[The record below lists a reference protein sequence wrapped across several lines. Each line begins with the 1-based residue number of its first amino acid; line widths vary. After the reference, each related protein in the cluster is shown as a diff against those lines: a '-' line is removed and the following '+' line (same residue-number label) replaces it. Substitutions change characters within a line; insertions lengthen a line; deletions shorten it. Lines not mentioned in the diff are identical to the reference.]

1 MRGLPAIV
9 RLTVLLLARA
19 SRAEGADGMLSVLV
33 DDAIE
38 ARPELAQARAELRAA
53 QERVPQAQ
61 SWPDPMLQVGVQN
74 DSFDQWQ
81 VGKAETSWLL
91 FMASQTIPF
100 PGKPG
105 LRGDVANVEVTTRGL
120 AVERVRL
127 TTVAD
132 VRRTYL
138 GLQLARAR
146 LDLLSKLSALLT
158 LAVEVAQS
166 RYESGEGPQSD
177 ILRARLELGR
187 LEQQRVVLQADEQ
200 LQLEALNRLRGH
212 PLDEEIATRP
222 LAQLTFPEPP
232 DEGEAARR
240 ILEVSPEYL
249 AARAGVHGAQ
259 RVRELGQR
267 QYLPDLS
274 VSAGVMV
281 RGSLD
286 PMWTVTLGVPLPVF
300 AATKQSRA
308 VSEADATIDA
318 TSRNV
323 ETVEQLLRLR
333 TTQRLSY
340 WRALGNVWRSYQGRL
355 LADAEATASATL
367 MQYRIGKVPFA
378 SVLEATSAT
387 IALVDASY
395 AVLVDAWKLAIAQE
409 ESSLAE
415 VSVSGGAMGSAI
427 PGAAGGGGMSGGR
440 SASPSNMTSG
450 APGNSASGS
459 TGM

>member
-1 MRGLPAIV
+1 MRRLPPIVGL
-9 RLTVLLLARA
+9 TLLFLARA
-19 SRAEGADGMLSVLV
+19 ARAEGADGMLSVLV

-38 ARPELAQARAELRAA
+38 ARPELAQARAELLAA

-74 DSFDQWQ
+74 DSFNKWQ
-81 VGKAETSWLL
+81 VGTMETSWLL

-105 LRGDVANVEVTTRGL
+105 LRGDIANVEVTTRRL
-120 AVERVRL
+120 ALERVRL
-127 TTVAD
+127 TTIAD
-132 VRRTYL
+132 VRRGYVA
-138 GLQLARAR
+138 LQLARAR

-187 LEQQRVVLQADEQ
+187 LQQQRLVLQADEQ

-212 PLDEEIATRP
+212 PLDEKVATRP
-222 LAQLTFPEPP
+222 LAQLAFPQPP
-232 DEGEAARR
+232 DEGEATRR

-249 AARAGVHGAQ
+249 AASAGVTGAQ
-259 RVRELGQR
+259 RVRELSQR

-274 VSAGVMV
+274 VGAGVMV

-286 PMWTVTLGVPLPVF
+286 PMWTVTLGLPIPVF
-300 AATKQSRA
+300 AGTKQSRA
-308 VSEADATIDA
+308 VSEANATIDA
-318 TSRNV
+318 TSRSV

-333 TTQRLSY
+333 TAQRLSY
-340 WRALGNVWRSYQGRL
+340 WRALGKVWQSYQDRL
-355 LADAEATASATL
+355 LADAQATADATL
-367 MQYRIGKVPFA
+367 TQYRIGKVPFA

-395 AVLVDAWKLAIAQE
+395 AVLVDAWKLAIAQD

-415 VSVSGGAMGSAI
+415 VSVNGGAMGSAV
-427 PGAAGGGGMSGGR
+427 PGAGGGGMSGAR
-440 SASPSNMTSG
+440 SASPSNMTNG
-450 APGNSASGS
+450 APGTSASGS

>member
-1 MRGLPAIV
+1 MRGLPPIV
-9 RLTVLLLARA
+9 GLTVLLLARVSDA
-19 SRAEGADGMLSVLV
+19 QGADGMLSALV

-38 ARPELAQARAELRAA
+38 ARPELAQARAEVRAA
-53 QERVPQAQ
+53 QERVPQAE

-74 DSFDQWQ
+74 DSFNKWQ
-81 VGKAETSWLL
+81 VGTMETSWLL

-105 LRGDVANVEVTTRGL
+105 LRGDVANVEVTIRRL

-127 TTVAD
+127 TTIAD
-132 VRRTYL
+132 VRRNYVA
-138 GLQLARAR
+138 LQLARAR
-146 LDLLSKLSALLT
+146 LDLLSRLSSLLT

-187 LEQQRVVLQADEQ
+187 LEQQRVVLQSDEQ

-212 PLDEEIATRP
+212 PLDEKVAARP
-222 LAQLTFPEPP
+222 LAQLTFPPPP
-232 DEGEAARR
+232 DEAEAARQ
-240 ILEVSPEYL
+240 ILEASPEYL
-249 AARAGVHGAQ
+249 AAREGVNGAQ
-259 RVRELGQR
+259 RVRELSRR
-267 QYLPDLS
+267 QYLPDLT
-274 VSAGVMV
+274 VGAGVMV

-286 PMWTVTLGVPLPVF
+286 PMWTVTLGLPLPVF
-300 AATKQSRA
+300 AGTKQSRA

-318 TSRNV
+318 TGRSV

-333 TTQRLSY
+333 TAQRLSY
-340 WRALGNVWRSYQGRL
+340 WRALGKIWRSYQDSL
-355 LADAEATASATL
+355 LANAEATATATL
-367 MQYRIGKVPFA
+367 TQYRIGKVPFA

-395 AVLVDAWKLAIAQE
+395 AVLVDAWKLAIAQD

-415 VSVSGGAMGSAI
+415 VSVNGGGMGSAV
-427 PGAAGGGGMSGGR
+427 PGAGGGGGMSGVR

-450 APGNSASGS
+450 AAGNSASGS

>member
-1 MRGLPAIV
+1 MRGLPPIV
-9 RLTVLLLARA
+9 GLTVLLLARA
-19 SRAEGADGMLSVLV
+19 SRAEGVDGMLSVLV

-61 SWPDPMLQVGVQN
+61 SWPDPMIQVGVQN
-74 DSFDQWQ
+74 DSFDKWQ
-81 VGKAETSWLL
+81 VGKMETSWLL

-105 LRGDVANVEVTTRGL
+105 LRGDIANVEVTTRRL
-120 AVERVRL
+120 ALERVRL
-127 TTVAD
+127 TTIAD
-132 VRRTYL
+132 VRRGYVA
-138 GLQLARAR
+138 LQLARAR
-146 LDLLSKLSALLT
+146 LELISKLSSLLT
-158 LAVEVAQS
+158 LAVEVAQT

-212 PLDEEIATRP
+212 PLDEKVTTRP
-222 LAQLTFPEPP
+222 LAQLTFPLPS

-249 AARAGVHGAQ
+249 AARAGVNGAQ
-259 RVRELGQR
+259 RVRELSQR

-274 VSAGVMV
+274 VGAGVMV
-281 RGSLD
+281 RGSLE
-286 PMWTVTLGVPLPVF
+286 PMWTVTLGLPIPVF
-300 AATKQSRA
+300 AGTKQSRA
-308 VSEADATIDA
+308 VAEADATIDA

-340 WRALGNVWRSYQGRL
+340 WRALGKVWQSYQGRL
-355 LADAEATASATL
+355 LADAEATATATL
-367 MQYRIGKVPFA
+367 TQYRIGKVPFA

-395 AVLVDAWKLAIAQE
+395 AVLVDAWKLAIAQD
-409 ESSLAE
+409 ESSLSE
-415 VSVSGGAMGSAI
+415 VSVSGGAMGSAV
-427 PGAAGGGGMSGGR
+427 PGAGGGGGMSGPR
-440 SASPSNMTSG
+440 SATPSNMSSG

>member
-1 MRGLPAIV
+1 MRGLPPIIG
-9 RLTVLLLARA
+9 LTLLLLARA
-19 SRAEGADGMLSVLV
+19 ARSEDADGMLSVIV

-74 DSFDQWQ
+74 DSFDKWQ
-81 VGKAETSWLL
+81 VGKMETSWLL

-105 LRGDVANVEVTTRGL
+105 LRGDIANLEVSTRRL
-120 AVERVRL
+120 ALERVRL
-127 TTVAD
+127 TTIAD
-132 VRRTYL
+132 VRRGYVA
-138 GLQLARAR
+138 LQLARAR
-146 LDLLSKLSALLT
+146 LELLSKLSSLLT

-187 LEQQRVVLQADEQ
+187 LEQQRAVLQADEL

-212 PLDEEIATRP
+212 PLDEQIATRP
-222 LAQLTFPEPP
+222 LAQLTFPLPP

-240 ILEVSPEYL
+240 ILEASPEYL
-249 AARAGVHGAQ
+249 AARTGVNGAQ
-259 RVRELGQR
+259 RGRELSQR

-274 VSAGVMV
+274 VGAGVMV
-281 RGSLD
+281 RGSLE
-286 PMWTVTLGVPLPVF
+286 PMWTVTLGVPLPIF
-300 AATKQSRA
+300 AGTKQSRA
-308 VSEADATIDA
+308 VAEADATIDA
-318 TSRNV
+318 TSRSV

-333 TTQRLSY
+333 TAQRLSY
-340 WRALGNVWRSYQGRL
+340 WRALRKVWQSYQERL
-355 LADAEATASATL
+355 LADAEATATATL
-367 MQYRIGKVPFA
+367 TQYRIGKVPFA

-387 IALVDASY
+387 IGLVDASY
-395 AVLVDAWKLAIAQE
+395 AVLVDAWKLAIAQD

-415 VSVSGGAMGSAI
+415 VSVSGGAMGSAV
-427 PGAAGGGGMSGGR
+427 PGGGGGGMSGPR
-440 SASPSNMTSG
+440 STSPSNMSSG

-459 TGM
+459 PGM

>member
-1 MRGLPAIV
+1 MRRELPLAFCALLWGGSVHAAEDDGL
-9 RLTVLLLARA
+9 LTVVV
-19 SRAEGADGMLSVLV
+19 E
-33 DDAIE
+33 DALG

-74 DSFDQWQ
+74 DSFDKWQ
-81 VGKAETSWLL
+81 VGKMETSWLL

-105 LRGDVANVEVTTRGL
+105 LRADIANVEVTTRRL
-120 AVERVRL
+120 ALERVRL
-127 TTVAD
+127 TTIAD
-132 VRRTYL
+132 VRRGYVA
-138 GLQLARAR
+138 LQLARAR
-146 LDLLSKLSALLT
+146 LELLSRLSSLLT

-212 PLDEEIATRP
+212 PLEEKIATRP
-222 LAQLTFPEPP
+222 LTQLTFPQAPHD
-232 DEGEAARR
+232 DEATRR
-240 ILEVSPEYL
+240 ILETSPEYL
-249 AARAGVHGAQ
+249 AARTGVNGAQ
-259 RVRELGQR
+259 RVRELSQR

-274 VSAGVMV
+274 VGAGVMV
-281 RGSLD
+281 RGSLE
-286 PMWTVTLGVPLPVF
+286 PMWTVTLGLPIPVF
-300 AATKQSRA
+300 AGTKQSRA
-308 VSEADATIDA
+308 VAEADATIDA
-318 TSRNV
+318 TNRSV

-333 TTQRLSY
+333 TAQRLSY
-340 WRALGNVWRSYQGRL
+340 WRALGKIWQSYQDHL
-355 LADAEATASATL
+355 LADAESTATATL
-367 MQYRIGKVPFA
+367 TQYRIGKVPFA
-378 SVLEATSAT
+378 SVLEASSAT

-395 AVLVDAWKLAIAQE
+395 AVLVDACKLAIAQD

-415 VSVSGGAMGSAI
+415 VSVSGGAMGSAV
-427 PGAAGGGGMSGGR
+427 PGAGGGGGMSGGR
-440 SASPSNMTSG
+440 SASPSNMGNG
-450 APGNSASGS
+450 APGNSASSS